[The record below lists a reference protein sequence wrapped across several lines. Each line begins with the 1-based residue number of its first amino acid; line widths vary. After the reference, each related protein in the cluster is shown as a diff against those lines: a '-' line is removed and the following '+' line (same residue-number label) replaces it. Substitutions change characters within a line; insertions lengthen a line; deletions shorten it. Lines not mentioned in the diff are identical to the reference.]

1 MKKQSSGWIRRHWK
15 LFLVYLPLLLVFAM
29 GLYTGAIYITW
40 QNDRDQALDRL
51 ARYKKL
57 IDRTEEL
64 KRGMVYSYRDVDLS
78 ARVVDIPTRIYD
90 RNNELIGEFF
100 EQKREIVPYDQI
112 PEWIVKGVI
121 ASEDREFYNHNGLD
135 YSGILRAM
143 FQNIIHMRIVQ
154 GGSTITQQLAK
165 VLFTDMERS
174 IKRKIYEAFCAREI
188 ERLYD
193 KQDILSM
200 YLNLIYFG
208 NGAYGVEAASQM
220 FFGQSVKRC
229 DIAESAMIVA
239 TISNPAVYSPL
250 EDLARSVAKTRR
262 ILNSMVETDML
273 EGKRAKYHY
282 RKFLKRWEVEFDK
295 KGKAVS
301 SLIGTFAYSAYR
313 INRAPFFNER
323 IRRILVDKFGEEVLK
338 KGGLSV
344 YTTIDGN
351 TQDYALAAL
360 RKGIERQR
368 NYHAKRAKSLKG
380 SRAARE
386 MGKAE
391 NTEGA
396 LVALDP
402 HSGEILAYVGGY
414 RFSARNQ
421 NDHVSQ
427 IRRQPGSSFKPM
439 IYVSAIEERTI
450 TPSTKLENRKVS
462 FEGTYSPENYDREY
476 SDNVIAREALVKSIN
491 IPAVHVLKKTGYD
504 RLFETLEKALEN
516 QEDPFDDRFTRTL
529 SIALG
534 SYEISPLESSI
545 LHSLLVNGGQYIR
558 PYGIRQV
565 RDYNNTVVWD
575 YEKEAREHIEK
586 MRERTGTII
595 DPAAG
600 AIVLSMLRGVLEKGG
615 TASWVLRNPDFMAA
629 GKTGTSSRYADAW
642 FVGYT
647 SRLVTSVWIGNKTG
661 AVSLGPGRS
670 GGSVAAPVWGEFIR
684 KTFRHDPPPDFALPE
699 ESLTSERICLDSGAV
714 AGRNGECPRV
724 CEYQLFYSGTEPG
737 VYCPLHVPGLTGE
750 EKQ

>member
-1 MKKQSSGWIRRHWK
+1 MKKRSSGWIRRHWK
-15 LFLVYLPLLLVFAM
+15 LFLVYIPLLLVLVM
-29 GLYTGAIYITW
+29 GVYTGAIYVTW
-40 QNDRDQALDRL
+40 QNDREQALDRL

-64 KRGMVYSYRDVDLS
+64 KRGMVYSYRDVDLN
-78 ARVVDIPTRIYD
+78 ARVVDIPTRIFD

-100 EQKREIVPYDQI
+100 EQKREIVPYDHI
-112 PEWIVKGVI
+112 PKWIVNGVI
-121 ASEDREFYNHNGLD
+121 ASEDREFYNHRGID
-135 YSGILRAM
+135 ISGIIRAM
-143 FQNIIHMRIVQ
+143 IKNISHMRIVQ
-154 GGSTITQQLAK
+154 GGSTVTQQLAK

-208 NGAYGVEAASQM
+208 NGAYGVEAVSQM
-220 FFGQSVKRC
+220 YFGHSVKRC

-239 TISNPAVYSPL
+239 SISNPAIYSPL
-250 EDLARSVAKTRR
+250 EDLDRSVGKTRR
-262 ILNSMVETDML
+262 ILNSMVEAGML
-273 EGKRAKYHY
+273 EGKKAKYHY
-282 RKFLKRWEVEFDK
+282 RKFLKRWEVEFNK
-295 KGKAVS
+295 EGKAVS

-323 IRRILVDKFGEEVLK
+323 IRRILVEKFGEEVIK

-344 YTTIDGN
+344 YTTIDGKS
-351 TQDYALAAL
+351 QDYALAAL

-368 NYHAKRAKSLKG
+368 NYHNKRAESLKG
-380 SRAARE
+380 TRADRE
-386 MGKAE
+386 REKAE

-402 HSGEILAYVGGY
+402 NSGEILAYAGGY
-414 RFSARNQ
+414 HFSAKNQ

-427 IRRQPGSSFKPM
+427 IRRQPGSSFKPL
-439 IYVSAIEERTI
+439 IYVSAIQERTI

-462 FEGTYSPENYDREY
+462 FEGTYTPENYDREY
-476 SDNVIAREALVKSIN
+476 SDYVIAREALVKSIN
-491 IPAVHVLKKTGYD
+491 IPAVHVLEKTGYD
-504 RLFETLEKALEN
+504 RLFEILEKALKS
-516 QEDPFDDRFTRTL
+516 QEQPYEGRFARTL

-534 SYEISPLESSI
+534 AYEISPLESSI
-545 LHSLLVNGGQYIR
+545 LHSLLVNGGKYIR

-565 RDYNNTVVWD
+565 RDYYNNVVWD
-575 YEKEAREHIEK
+575 YEKEMRKHIEK
-586 MRERTGTII
+586 MRERTGTIV
-595 DPAAG
+595 DPAA
-600 AIVLSMLRGVLEKGG
+600 ASIVLSMLRGVLEKGG
-615 TASWVLRNPDFMAA
+615 TASWVLRNPEFMAA

-647 SRLVTSVWIGNKTG
+647 SRLVTSVWVGNKTG
-661 AVSLGPGRS
+661 SFSLGPGRS

-684 KTFRHDPPPDFALPE
+684 KTFRHDTPADFTIPE
-699 ESLTSERICLDSGAV
+699 ESLTRERICLDSGAV

-737 VYCPLHVPGLTGE
+737 HYCPIHVTGTNGE